1 MRLWAPEGR
10 KLFLFPSAA
19 PNTQHKAW
27 YTGSLNVRW
36 MDKWCQ
42 SSRLCWTTDT
52 QFYETTV
59 ALLSPSLQYPEW
71 REDVMGYTRQTGSER
86 GEDRQR
92 GWTWQQNRQ
101 ALTLANWVFVGTC
114 VCSQASVHSMVCLN
128 RLKLLGRLGHYFR
141 KNKVGRES
149 MTHLSP
155 PVPGDST
162 MTRKTSKLSTDP
174 ASEVIAEA
182 NWCPQ

>member
-1 MRLWAPEGR
+1 M
-10 KLFLFPSAA
+10 AA
-19 PNTQHKAW
+19 KQT
-27 YTGSLNVRW
+27 SLNVGQLGVHGHV
-36 MDKWCQ
+36 C
-42 SSRLCWTTDT
+42 
-52 QFYETTV
+52 
-59 ALLSPSLQYPEW
+59 LLSGLSPFNGVPKQ
-71 REDVMGYTRQTGSER
+71 
-86 GEDRQR
+86 
-92 GWTWQQNRQ
+92 
-101 ALTLANWVFVGTC
+101 
-114 VCSQASVHSMVCLN
+114 
-128 RLKLLGRLGHYFR
+128 RLKPLGRLGHYFR